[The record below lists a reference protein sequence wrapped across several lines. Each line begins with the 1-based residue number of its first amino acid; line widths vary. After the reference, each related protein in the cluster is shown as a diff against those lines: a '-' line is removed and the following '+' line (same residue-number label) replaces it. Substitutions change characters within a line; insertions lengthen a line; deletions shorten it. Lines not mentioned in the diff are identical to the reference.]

1 MKIAIASD
9 HGGFSLKGQI
19 EEHLLARGLT
29 VIDLGTDSEESV
41 DYPIYGQKCGKP

>member
-29 VIDLGTDSEESV
+29 VIDLGQTQRNV
-41 DYPIYGQKCGKP
+41 DYPSTVKNAAKP